1 MKKIKKLLLLLLVLF
16 IGVFGNKDN
25 TNFLKRKNARIIND
39 GEIWTDNISNGIR
52 RVSGIENDIFILN
65 QDDANTYYYNY
76 FTLARSHY
84 NIIFNQQYNNVRV
97 SLFCYSPIDNLEN
110 IYCSNLSYTNIQ
122 LMQYIG
128 KYNDKYI
135 YTTFINSPCD
145 LIGVNVG
152 INAFC
157 DGKYS
162 LMITNDENI
171 YYNYQKNEQLGY
183 TIERYEE
190 EINQTSYE
198 NNYNALIDAVEN
210 INNTE
215 LIYWSY
221 NGYTY
226 NSEIKSQRITIS
238 PVDNNGEQAQVSMSA
253 SNTTSASNGPAMTTS
268 IVGVNTILQAGY
280 FDFLNWRDYFEDI
293 TFYIGEPFNE
303 FLRFKVV
310 ENTITSG
317 LRIETDAT
325 GNNTL
330 ITYQMNENDILRN
343 NRVYISQDI
352 ISRFKKTNISN
363 IRLNYKP
370 SFKTLS
376 SATKYF
382 TIATNMIRTLNEDE
396 ETYYNAGYNSGL
408 VDGEKSAFSFE
419 WIKEGVRT
427 AFTIFDMKLAGDVT
441 LGNIIFI
448 PLVIGALVFII
459 KIALKGGGD

>member
-1 MKKIKKLLLLLLVLF
+1 MRKIKKLLLLLLVLF
-16 IGVFGNKDN
+16 IGIFGNKQN
-25 TNFLKRKNARIIND
+25 TNFLERKNARIINN
-39 GEIWTDNISNGIR
+39 GEIWTDNTFNYNSYFYNSYDIVD
-52 RVSGIENDIFILN
+52 VSENNLRFNIDNEFNRL
-65 QDDANTYYYNY
+65 
-76 FTLARSHY
+76 FTLAVY
-84 NIIFNQQYNNVRV
+84 NGNTLERIIFSSSVDRDYETDIYISSNESNYTLRFLVNDGTNYFLNYR
-97 SLFCYSPIDNLEN
+97 FEN
-110 IYCSNLSYTNIQ
+110 IFTLSSVNYLKLELRFSDNFV
-122 LMQYIG
+122 
-128 KYNDKYI
+128 D
-135 YTTFINSPCD
+135 INKMS
-145 LIGVNVG
+145 
-152 INAFC
+152 INQ
-157 DGKYS
+157 G
-162 LMITNDENI
+162 
-171 YYNYQKNEQLGY
+171 NYPIEFEPYKQIGY
-183 TIERYEE
+183 TIERFEE
-190 EINQTSYE
+190 ETNLNNFE
-198 NNYNALIDAVEN
+198 NNYNPLISAVEN

-215 LIYWSY
+215 LVYWSY

-226 NSEIKSQRITIS
+226 NSETKSQRITIS
-238 PVDNNGEQAQVSMSA
+238 PIDNNGEQALISMSA
-253 SNTTSASNGPAMTTS
+253 SNTTTASDGPAMTTS
-268 IVGVNTILQAGY
+268 IVGINTILQAGY

-293 TFYIGEPFNE
+293 TFYIGDPFNE
-303 FLRFKVV
+303 YLRFKVV
-310 ENTITSG
+310 DNTITSG

-370 SFKTLS
+370 SIKTLS
-376 SATKYF
+376 STTKYF
-382 TIATNMIRTLNEDE
+382 TIATDMLRTLNEEE

-427 AFTIFDMKLAGDVT
+427 AFTIFDMKLAGDIT